1 VVVFVHACLRVRFLL
16 RAQVAELC
24 RLCRICKGW
33 RDIIL
38 ENQDLWSHVN
48 FKPCE
53 RKVTGD
59 ILERLLS
66 GPRCT
71 LSTVLSLV
79 HLHKHMY

>member
-1 VVVFVHACLRVRFLL
+1 MVVFVHACLRVRFFL

-48 FKPCE
+48 FKSCE

-66 GPRCT
+66 EPRYT

-79 HLHKHMY
+79 PLHKHMY